1 VNTTLGISARRVSS
15 TRRALSYCTTFTKSG
30 SNFAMSPTSGSRRGR
45 SEIEDDEDSE
55 PTHNSGNST
64 PERNSAKRVR
74 TNGPTSNPSTHG
86 QRKTFRDNDGEDDNS
101 EDDGEAVDPEAF
113 QPGAIVRVKVANF
126 VTYEKAE
133 FFPGPNLNM
142 VIGPN
147 GTGKSSLVC
156 AICLGL
162 GFSPR
167 ILGRGDSFVEFVKHG
182 CSNAEIE
189 IELYKKPDEPRNRV
203 VRVKLTR
210 EGNGKDWWI
219 DGKKSSVNAVQSLV
233 KSCNIQIDNLCQFL
247 PQDKV
252 SHFSRMSAV
261 ELLLQTQRAAAP
273 EEMIEQHDKLKK
285 YRGEQKKVEQ
295 ATEADRERLSGLQ
308 SRQENLRA
316 EVQRLEERNQ
326 VIEKIDV
333 LRKTIP
339 FVEYTI
345 ARKQHLA
352 FKKKKEASQKRFKE
366 LELEVKPTLEAAQR
380 KKDYQARIAVAVK
393 ARQKAVEQAEGEAQ
407 KLATKMESL
416 DDQISTA
423 VNSLDAER
431 AANRAKQQEIKQLQ
445 RKIHEL
451 KTQQANAEPIE
462 FDSHEWNEKI
472 VSRFNKDL

>member
-1 VNTTLGISARRVSS
+1 
-15 TRRALSYCTTFTKSG
+15 
-30 SNFAMSPTSGSRRGR
+30 MSPTSGSRRGR
-45 SEIEDDEDSE
+45 SELEDEEDSE
-55 PTHNSGNST
+55 SADRSGIST
-64 PERNSAKRVR
+64 PELNSAKRAR
-74 TNGPTSNPSTHG
+74 TNGYRTAQESSNPSTYARRNIV
-86 QRKTFRDNDGEDDNS
+86 QDNDGDDKDEEDNTDS
-101 EDDGEAVDPEAF
+101 VDPEAF

-162 GFSPR
+162 AFSPKV
-167 ILGRGDSFVEFVKHG
+167 LGRGDKIAEFVKHG

-189 IELYKKPDEPRNRV
+189 IELYKKPDEPKNRV

-210 EGNGKDWWI
+210 EGDGKDWWI
-219 DGKKSSVNAVQSLV
+219 DGKRLSEKGVRSFV
-233 KSCNIQIDNLCQFL
+233 KSYNIQIDNLCQFL

-261 ELLLQTQRAAAP
+261 ELLQQTQRAAAP
-273 EEMIEQHDKLKK
+273 EEMTQQHEKLKD
-285 YRGEQKKVEQ
+285 YRKEQKAVEQ
-295 ATEADRERLSGLQ
+295 ATEADRERLSGLEN
-308 SRQENLRA
+308 RQENLRA

-333 LRKTIP
+333 LKKTIP

-345 ARKQHLA
+345 ARKQHLE
-352 FKKKKEASQKRFKE
+352 FKKKKEASQKRFRE
-366 LELEVKPTLEAAQR
+366 LELEVTPTLEAVKR

-393 ARQKAVEQAEGEAQ
+393 ARQKAVEQAEADAQ
-407 KLATKMESL
+407 RVASKMESL

-423 VNSLDAER
+423 VNSIEAER
-431 AANRAKQQEIKQLQ
+431 TANKAKRQEIQQFQ
-445 RKIHEL
+445 RKIRDLKSKQENEKPINFDPHEY
-451 KTQQANAEPIE
+451 
-462 FDSHEWNEKI
+462 NEKI
-472 VSRFNKDL
+472 VGRVHSLS